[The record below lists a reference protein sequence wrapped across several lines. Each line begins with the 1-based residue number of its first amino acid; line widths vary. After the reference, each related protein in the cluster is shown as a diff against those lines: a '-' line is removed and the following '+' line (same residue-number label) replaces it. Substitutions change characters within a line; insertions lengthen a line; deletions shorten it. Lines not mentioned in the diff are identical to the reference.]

1 MLQNEKERENIW
13 NEELCLGVVNELLV
27 LIGRG
32 KIVTSFFS
40 NLGLNIKVRKT
51 NNPRDAQVEELA
63 EDHKSE
69 QVKHH
74 ALFWQLSYVD
84 YSNEDRKREN
94 NYGKHSRCRNEAI
107 LKLLVLDIFVVSPQ
121 GRNYNCHYYWI

>member
-1 MLQNEKERENIW
+1 MLQNEEKRENIW
-13 NEELCLGVVNELLV
+13 NEELCLGVVNKLLV
-27 LIGRG
+27 LIGSR
-32 KIVTSFFS
+32 KIVTSLFS

-74 ALFWQLSYVD
+74 ALFW
-84 YSNEDRKREN
+84 
-94 NYGKHSRCRNEAI
+94 
-107 LKLLVLDIFVVSPQ
+107 
-121 GRNYNCHYYWI
+121 